1 MRKIILA
8 AAIAG
13 SALSLAACSESTE
26 DAAGAAVEGAAND
39 VEANAEAAGE
49 TVSGAVNDAG
59 AEISGAVDAAGEA
72 TDEAGDRVEADV
84 QDESVEEASRD

>member
-39 VEANAEAAGE
+39 VEANAEEVGQTVETGLNDAGAA
-49 TVSGAVNDAG
+49 VSGAVDSAG
-59 AEISGAVDAAGEA
+59 RA
-72 TDEAGDRVEADV
+72 TDEAGDRIEADV
-84 QDESVEEASRD
+84 QDESVAEASRD